1 MRESR
6 RTFLSVLGIYLA
18 GSWVALQVVDVLK
31 QNLGLPPWAFS
42 LALTLLIIG
51 LPVVAA
57 TAWLQERARADGV
70 AARVGRET
78 GTSATERR
86 TGGLPGWFTWRNA
99 LLGGLGAMALWGVVA
114 TAWLVRDRGSAE
126 GAGDGTADGRAEARD
141 GAAAGE
147 SAGVLAVTTRPAG
160 VSVEARRVVSV
171 GSDSLGPA
179 VRLGETPIGGADL
192 PAGETLVRLRGP
204 DLAPLTLLVRVPVR
218 DTVSIEAELV
228 PESPLTAGMVL
239 VPAGPS
245 PAGAGGLPVETFL
258 VDRHEVTNREFAAFM
273 ADDGYANR
281 SLWPDTMFVDGET
294 LGRPAAMER
303 LVDGTGAPGPRTW
316 SGSVFPSGAGEQPV
330 NGVSWYEAS
339 AYCQWAG
346 KRLPTAAQWWRA
358 ALGSG
363 DRPYPWGDEAE
374 TLTAR
379 ANLEA
384 SGPVA
389 AESMPFGVSPFGAYE
404 MAGNVREWLRAD
416 EAATRSAPSVG
427 GSWRDPAYTFSVEWR
442 EALPLG
448 FANETTGFRCV
459 RHAG

>member
-1 MRESR
+1 MKESR

-18 GSWVALQVVDVLK
+18 GSWVVLQVVDVLK
-31 QNLGLPPWAFS
+31 QNLGLPPWTFS

-51 LPVVAA
+51 LPVAAA
-57 TAWLQERARADGV
+57 TAWLQERARTGGD
-70 AARVGRET
+70 AARVGSDAWR
-78 GTSATERR
+78 SAPGKR
-86 TGGLPGWFTWRNA
+86 TGGVPGWFTWRNA

-114 TAWLVRDRGSAE
+114 TAWLVRDRGSAD
-126 GAGDGTADGRAEARD
+126 GAGDGPAD
-141 GAAAGE
+141 GAAARDGE
-147 SAGVLAVTTRPAG
+147 AAGGSTGVLVVATRPTG
-160 VSVEARRVVSV
+160 VSVEARRVLSA
-171 GSDSLGPA
+171 GADSLGPA
-179 VRLGETPIGGADL
+179 VRLGETPIGGAEL

-204 DLAPLTLLVRVPVR
+204 DLAPLTLLVRVRPR
-218 DTVSIEAELV
+218 DTVTIAAELL
-228 PESPLTAGMVL
+228 PEAPLTAGMVL
-239 VPAGPS
+239 VPTGPS
-245 PAGAGGLPVETFL
+245 PAGAGGLPVEAFL

-281 SLWPDTMFVDGET
+281 SLWPDTMVVDGET
-294 LGRPAAMER
+294 LVRPAALGR
-303 LVDGTGAPGPRTW
+303 LVDATGAPGPRTW
-316 SGSVFPSGAGEQPV
+316 SGSVFPSGAGDQPV

-346 KRLPTAAQWWRA
+346 KRLPSAGQWWRA

-363 DRPYPWGDEAE
+363 DRPYPWGDDAE
-374 TLTAR
+374 TLNVR

-384 SGPVA
+384 SGPMS
-389 AESMPFGVSPFGAYE
+389 AESMPLGVSPFGAYE
-404 MAGNVREWLRAD
+404 MAGNVREWLRTD
-416 EAATRSAPSVG
+416 DAAARSAPSVG